1 MKFASFFGAAPV
13 ISAGQAR
20 ELLKAGAVLLDVR
33 ESVEWNQGHAP
44 EAIHV
49 PMSRV
54 SQVEALIDKD
64 AQVLVLCRSGHRAKL
79 VTSHLRS
86 LGYDAV
92 TISGGMS
99 AWTSPNGPTT
109 T

>member
-33 ESVEWNQGHAP
+33 ESVEWKQGHAP

-64 AQVLVLCRSGHRAKL
+64 ARVLVLCRSGHRAKL
-79 VTSHLRS
+79 ATTQLRS
-86 LGYDAV
+86 LGYNAV
-92 TISGGMS
+92 VISGGMP
-99 AWTSPNGPTT
+99 AWTTSGGRITK
-109 T
+109 